1 MGVQGAQMRAGQC
14 GTLRSSMR
22 KGKALSKSFRRE
34 RLEKALKEKAEEKS
48 NKKKEKKNKKLKTRR
63 KGDAFGSGGEDV
75 DLVPSLAEFIRT
87 GEERLIH
94 LWKCRSK
101 NYNPV
106 S

>member
-1 MGVQGAQMRAGQC
+1 MSFCLFAEGPTEIGQC
-14 GTLRSSMR
+14 QVGPQR
-22 KGKALSKSFRRE
+22 KGRRKVQQEE
-34 RLEKALKEKAEEKS
+34 RE
-48 NKKKEKKNKKLKTRR
+48 KNKKLKTRR

>member
-48 NKKKEKKNKKLKTRR
+48 NKKKEKKTRSSR
-63 KGDAFGSGGEDV
+63 RGGRGMR
-75 DLVPSLAEFIRT
+75 LGR
-87 GEERLIH
+87 GERMLI
-94 LWKCRSK
+94 WFR
-101 NYNPV
+101 P
-106 S
+106 

>member
-1 MGVQGAQMRAGQC
+1 M
-14 GTLRSSMR
+14 
-22 KGKALSKSFRRE
+22 
-34 RLEKALKEKAEEKS
+34 
-48 NKKKEKKNKKLKTRR
+48 RR